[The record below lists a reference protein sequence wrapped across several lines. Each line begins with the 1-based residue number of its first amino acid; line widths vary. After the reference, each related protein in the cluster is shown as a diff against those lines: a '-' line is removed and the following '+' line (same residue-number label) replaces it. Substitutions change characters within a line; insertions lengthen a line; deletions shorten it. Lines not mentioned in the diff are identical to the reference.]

1 MKCFRFLEVVNIAH
15 LEKYEFKVS
24 CNFVEIRC
32 LVSVL
37 TTIILSAL
45 DSEIYDEAPT
55 RDEKRE
61 GDAKSR
67 ILAADYLNAE
77 TEEENRDIAD
87 SKG

>member
-1 MKCFRFLEVVNIAH
+1 M
-15 LEKYEFKVS
+15 
-24 CNFVEIRC
+24 
-32 LVSVL
+32 L
-37 TTIILSAL
+37 TLIILSAL

-55 RDEKRE
+55 RDEKSE
-61 GDAKSR
+61 GDAKST